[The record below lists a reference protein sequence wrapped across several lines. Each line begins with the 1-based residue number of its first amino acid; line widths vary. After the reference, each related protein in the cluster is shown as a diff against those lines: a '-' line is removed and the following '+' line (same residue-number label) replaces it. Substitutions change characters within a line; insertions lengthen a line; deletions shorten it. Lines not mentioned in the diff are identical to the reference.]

1 MSEWISVEDAM
12 PSHGDT
18 VLTYSY
24 GDVSVADYY
33 GDNRGWVDQ
42 CDGKDVRE
50 ADGYKVY
57 LHVSHWMS
65 LPEAPEDERNIL

>member
-24 GDVSVADYY
+24 GDVSVAEYHR
-33 GDNRGWVDQ
+33 GNIGWVGL
-42 CDGKDVRE
+42 CDGKDVCE
-50 ADGYKVY
+50 ADGYRVY
-57 LHVSHWMS
+57 LHVSHWMN
-65 LPEAPEDERNIL
+65 LPEAPEDERG